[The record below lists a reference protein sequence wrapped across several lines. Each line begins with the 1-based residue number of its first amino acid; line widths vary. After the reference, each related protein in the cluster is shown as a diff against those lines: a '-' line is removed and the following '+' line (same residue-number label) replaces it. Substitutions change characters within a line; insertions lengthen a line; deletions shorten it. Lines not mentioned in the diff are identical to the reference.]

1 MIKEKLTHNENK
13 RRGKNMKKHVFIINP
28 TSGKGKYRDI
38 LFLIEENFYG
48 SELNVE
54 IRKTEYPGHATEI
67 AKEYDGNFVLY
78 SVGGDGTAHEILNGI
93 NPSVEM
99 AIIPVGTGNDFWRMV
114 DFSGSLKDILYE
126 TVQGEVTEIDFGLM
140 NGHRFLNTVAVG
152 FDAQVNKVVNSTPKH
167 ILPKNLV
174 YIVTALKELARYKA
188 MEIELELDGEKSN
201 HNILL
206 SSFMNGKWYGGGV
219 KTAPKA
225 RVSDRLLDVCIV
237 EDMSLFKILRAIPK
251 YIKGTHLDLDEVS
264 YKQVSNI
271 KIKSKEKITVAS
283 DGELFEYKNVE
294 IKLDPN
300 RLKLRL
306 PKSAT
311 LRH

>member
-1 MIKEKLTHNENK
+1 
-13 RRGKNMKKHVFIINP
+13 MKKHVFIINP

-38 LFLIEENFYG
+38 LALIKENFYG
-48 SELNVE
+48 TELNFE

-99 AIIPVGTGNDFWRMV
+99 AIVPVGTGNDFWRMI
-114 DFSGSLKDILYE
+114 DFSGSLREIVYE
-126 TVQGEVTEIDFGLM
+126 TIQGEVTEIDFGLV
-140 NGHRFLNTVAVG
+140 NGHRFLNTVAIG
-152 FDAQVNKVVNSTPKH
+152 FDAQVNKRVNETPKH

-174 YIVTALKELARYKA
+174 YIVTAIKELVRYKA
-188 MEIELELDGEKSN
+188 MDVEIELDGVKAN
-201 HNILL
+201 YNILL

-219 KTAPKA
+219 KTAPHA
-225 RVSDRLLDVCIV
+225 RISDRLLDVCLV
-237 EDMSLFKILRAIPK
+237 EDMSIGKILRVLPK
-251 YIKGTHLDLDEVS
+251 YIKGTHLDLPEVT
-264 YKQVSNI
+264 YQQVSNI

-283 DGELFEYKNVE
+283 DGELFEYRNVE

-311 LRH
+311 LKH

>member
-1 MIKEKLTHNENK
+1 
-13 RRGKNMKKHVFIINP
+13 MKKHVFIINP

-38 LFLIEENFYG
+38 LSLIEENFYG
-48 SELNVE
+48 SELNFE
-54 IRKTEYPGHATEI
+54 IRKTEYPGHATKI
-67 AKEYDGNFVLY
+67 AKEYDGEFVLY

-114 DFSGSLKDILYE
+114 DFSGSLKSILYE
-126 TVQGEVTEIDFGLM
+126 TIQGEVTEIDFGLI
-140 NGHRFLNTVAVG
+140 NGNRFLNTVAIG

-167 ILPKNLV
+167 YLPKNLV
-174 YIVTALKELARYKA
+174 YIITAIKELVRYKA
-188 MEIELELDGEKSN
+188 MKVEIELDGEKGEYD
-201 HNILL
+201 ILL

-225 RVSDRLLDVCIV
+225 RLSDRLLDVCLV
-237 EDMSLFKILRAIPK
+237 EDMPITKIIRVIPK
-251 YIKGTHLDLDEVS
+251 YIKGRHLSLDEVT

-271 KIKSKEKITVAS
+271 KIKSKNKITVAS
-283 DGELFEYKNVE
+283 DGELFEYRNVE